1 MRDRFLTGESMTTMN
16 RRVFAVLAALVVL
29 ALAAPAAVASSGFQV
44 EELRLAP
51 GHAAGRSA
59 QAGGASPAPC
69 SDAAYVKL
77 GGKWLNG
84 SYRWAFHAASTPAY
98 LGRAAV
104 GDILRKS
111 FSNITSARND
121 CGLADR
127 VSATHTYLNTT
138 SVRPRCDR
146 RDFKNVVGFQRL
158 EWGVLAV
165 TCYWLSNNRIVEA
178 DIQINSRERW
188 ALSLSSCVH
197 DEVMLEATMT
207 HEAGHVFGLG
217 HVSERRHGRLT
228 MSPLLNG
235 PCQLSEATLG
245 LGDVRGLEAL
255 Y

>member
-1 MRDRFLTGESMTTMN
+1 MVSMN

-29 ALAAPAAVASSGFQV
+29 ALAAPAAVASSGFHV
-44 EELRLAP
+44 EVLRLVP
-51 GHAAGRSA
+51 GQLAAGSA
-59 QAGGASPAPC
+59 QAGDGAPAPC
-69 SDAAYVKL
+69 GDAAYREL
-77 GGKWLNG
+77 AGTWLNG
-84 SYRWAFHAASTPAY
+84 SYRWAFNAASTPAY

-104 GDILRKS
+104 RDVLRRS

-127 VSATHTYLNTT
+127 VSATHAYVGTT

-158 EWGVLAV
+158 ERGVLAV
-165 TCYWLSNNRIVEA
+165 TCFWISSNRIVEA

-188 ALSLSSCVH
+188 ALSLSGCV

-207 HEAGHVFGLG
+207 HEAGHVFGLD
-217 HVSERRHGRLT
+217 HVGERRHGRLT
-228 MSPLLNG
+228 MSPFLDG

>member
-1 MRDRFLTGESMTTMN
+1 MMN

-29 ALAAPAAVASSGFQV
+29 ALAAPAAVASSGVHV

-51 GHAAGRSA
+51 AHAAGRMA
-59 QAGGASPAPC
+59 QAGGGAPAPC
-69 SDAAYVKL
+69 SDAAYSKL
-77 GGKWLNG
+77 GGTWLNG

-98 LGRAAV
+98 MGR
-104 GDILRKS
+104 GDVSDVLRKS
-111 FSNITSARND
+111 FSNITSARNN
-121 CGLADR
+121 CGLADK
-127 VSATHTYLNTT
+127 VSATHTYLNKT

-146 RDFKNVVGFQRL
+146 RDSNNVVGFQRL

-188 ALSLSSCVH
+188 ALALSGCV

-217 HVSERRHGRLT
+217 HVGERRHGRLT
-228 MSPLLNG
+228 MSTFLNG